1 MTPHNVAAET
11 ERLIE
16 AALYHRRP
24 VYMAFPSDLANQPV
38 LDSAAALDQ
47 PASDPAKLE
56 AALDAVVAELSDAT
70 TACILP
76 GVLVARLGLRD
87 SLQRLVNASGLPFA
101 TMFADKS
108 VLDEQQPGYVGMY
121 NGTLMDDDVRQFVE
135 SSDRVLAVG
144 TLKTDFNT
152 DAFTARIDPAK
163 LVRVGHHQTE
173 VGGRVF
179 TDVQMADVLPAL
191 TRRLPARVLTMP
203 VRAGTLG
210 EPIGENDQPVTAD
223 ALYPGGSDSSRRTT
237 S

>member
-1 MTPHNVAAET
+1 MADPVVCASAIMTPHKVAAET

-38 LDSAAALDQ
+38 LDSAVALDQ

-56 AALDAVVAELSDAT
+56 AAVDAVVAELSDAT

-108 VLDEQQPGYVGMY
+108 VLDEQQPAYVGMY
-121 NGTLMDDDVRQFVE
+121 NGTLMDDD
-135 SSDRVLAVG
+135 G
-144 TLKTDFNT
+144 CT
-152 DAFTARIDPAK
+152 
-163 LVRVGHHQTE
+163 
-173 VGGRVF
+173 
-179 TDVQMADVLPAL
+179 
-191 TRRLPARVLTMP
+191 
-203 VRAGTLG
+203 
-210 EPIGENDQPVTAD
+210 
-223 ALYPGGSDSSRRTT
+223 PGGSDSSRRTA